1 MRCAGVIALICV
13 ALSGAVPHAQQP
25 FDRNPPSDLN
35 RRGDGVTRVQIW
47 VDAVQSHRAG
57 MPDEATRRIAS
68 WTSEQLEEITIELA
82 SLLKLMA
89 EPRGN
94 VFSVWVEDGRKSGNR
109 RVVYSG
115 SELDRLRR
123 MARAAGGRDA
133 NAPPSPGDEAR
144 IAAAQNRVVKRGAAV
159 HTTIALN
166 RPEQIETRAA
176 NPFTTKSDGI
186 VQFTDGQQLGVDNR
200 ANHWRFARRLLDLVT
215 PHPSRD
221 SDVRDWYRAS
231 CAALLARTQL
241 HADHFDQAVRLF
253 PDDPQLL
260 LFAGSF
266 HESLSAA
273 SVQAFIRSA
282 VPPRGVVLRVGSTRT
297 ELGRAESFYRRALTI
312 DPAADE
318 ARVRLGR
325 VLSRQERSADA
336 LGELRRVNPSASPI
350 LQYYRALFAGEAAE
364 ALGRPDDARA
374 AYERAA
380 ELYPLAQAPPLALS
394 QLAMRAGD
402 TTRASNMITN
412 VLSAS
417 PERMLEDDPFW
428 TYYGAAGRDADLLL
442 ARAYQML
449 SAAAEP

>member
-1 MRCAGVIALICV
+1 
-13 ALSGAVPHAQQP
+13 
-25 FDRNPPSDLN
+25 
-35 RRGDGVTRVQIW
+35 
-47 VDAVQSHRAG
+47 
-57 MPDEATRRIAS
+57 
-68 WTSEQLEEITIELA
+68 
-82 SLLKLMA
+82 MA

-115 SELDRLRR
+115 PELDRLRR

-200 ANHWRFARRLLDLVT
+200 ANHWRFARRQLDLVT

-231 CAALLARTQL
+231 CAALLARSQL
-241 HADHFDQAVRLF
+241 HADHFDQAVRSF

-273 SVQAFIRSA
+273 SVQAFLRSA

-297 ELGRAESFYRRALTI
+297 ELGRA
-312 DPAADE
+312 
-318 ARVRLGR
+318 
-325 VLSRQERSADA
+325 
-336 LGELRRVNPSASPI
+336 
-350 LQYYRALFAGEAAE
+350 LFAGDTAE
-364 ALGRPDDARA
+364 VLGQLDDARV

-380 ELYPLAQAPPLALS
+380 ELFPRAQAPLLALS

-402 TTRASNMITN
+402 STRAANAITN
-412 VLSAS
+412 VVSARQE
-417 PERMLEDDPFW
+417 PELEDDPFW
-428 TYYGAAGRDADLLL
+428 TYYGAAGRDADTLL
-442 ARAYQML
+442 AQAYRSL
-449 SAAAEP
+449 FADPVR